1 MLASCFLSLDLT
13 RIGLLICPMSL
24 LQYDER
30 LFLSLGTAHLR
41 RQEEVALERA
51 PSLFGYLFRQ
61 IGNPLWC
68 DSPTVQRERLAYVR
82 VCVEVMPNSELPK
95 EVLLMNNE
103 GIKTRIPV

>member
-1 MLASCFLSLDLT
+1 M
-13 RIGLLICPMSL
+13 ICPMSL

-51 PSLFGYLFRQ
+51 PSLGTSL
-61 IGNPLWC
+61 GNPLRC
-68 DSPTVQRERLAYVR
+68 DSSTVQRDRLAYVR
-82 VCVEVMPNSELPK
+82 VCVEVMPKSELPK

-103 GIKTRIPV
+103 GIQTRIPVEYEWVFGTSFGFRLIVLV

>member
-1 MLASCFLSLDLT
+1 
-13 RIGLLICPMSL
+13 MSL

-51 PSLFGYLFRQ
+51 PSLGTSL
-61 IGNPLWC
+61 GNPLGVIL
-68 DSPTVQRERLAYVR
+68 PPFRETDWR
-82 VCVEVMPNSELPK
+82 VCVEVMPKSELPK

-103 GIKTRIPV
+103 GIQTIIPVEYEWVFGTSFGFRLIGLRVAQ